1 MKQYNY
7 ITEFIQTPAGD
18 ISQIS
23 NRWQLSDYIGTTLV
37 RIGINR
43 NNYKVEPGLY
53 ASGSPGQYSEVF
65 VTANYKL
72 SFDILRK
79 NLEGVNAWIL
89 VLDTKGINV
98 WCAAGKGTFGTKELT
113 NRIKLTSLDKIVN
126 HRKLVLPQLGAV
138 GVAAHIVKEITGFTV
153 IYGPVRA
160 ADIKDFIISHHKAT
174 KEMRRVKF
182 EMFDRIKL
190 IPVDLV
196 SWGKYLFLFFIPV
209 LVFSTISNNGT
220 SFYHGM
226 LNGLPAIR
234 NIFFS
239 YLTGLVITPIL
250 LPYLPCRSFALK
262 GFAAGSIVSIILYYG
277 NMFGNS
283 PVEIISWFIFFP
295 GLSSFLAMNF
305 TGSSTYTSL
314 SGVKKEMKT
323 AVPLQIAS
331 IVIPVLLIFIKI
343 LL

>member
-1 MKQYNY
+1 MKKYSY
-7 ITEFIQTPAGD
+7 ITEFIQTPAGS
-18 ISQIS
+18 IPKIS
-23 NRWQLSDYIGTTLV
+23 NRLEVSDYIGTTLV

-43 NNYKVEPGLY
+43 NNYKVEPGIY
-53 ASGSPGQYSEVF
+53 ASGSPGQYSDVF

-79 NLEGVNAWIL
+79 NLAGVNAWIL

-98 WCAAGKGTFGTKELT
+98 WCAAGKGTFGTKELI

-138 GVAAHIVKEITGFTV
+138 GVAAHVVKKITGFTV

-160 ADIKDFIISHHKAT
+160 TDIKDFIVSHHKAT

-182 EMFDRIKL
+182 EMSDRIKL
-190 IPVDLV
+190 ISVDLV
-196 SWGKYLFLFFIPV
+196 SGGKYLVLLFIPV
-209 LVFSTISNNGT
+209 LIFSAINRNGA
-220 SFYHGM
+220 SFYYGM

-250 LPYLPCRSFALK
+250 LPYLPGRSFALK
-262 GFAAGSIVSIILYYG
+262 GSAAGIIVSIFLYYG

-283 PVEIISWFIFFP
+283 PIEIISWFIFFP
-295 GLSSFLAMNF
+295 GLSSFLGMNF

-314 SGVKKEMKT
+314 SGVKKEMKI

-331 IVIPVLLIFIKI
+331 IVIPTLLVVVKS
-343 LL
+343 LV